1 MRQLGIADYELW
13 RDRNA
18 YRTLK
23 SREQQNES
31 LQPEATDKSLS
42 CSTGDHLV
50 DVRGKFAQAAPH
62 DLFEIQASSLLSRT
76 QKLFFR
82 DSSRGSYLI
91 LITSTHNKWII
102 LILWKVK
109 KKITAPSKNY
119 ADKFLPKGNQS
130 SHLQGRAVCQAVWR
144 KLVQQNIYLPFDWF
158 KAVWAFYLPNI
169 WVKCVKEKPV

>member
-13 RDRNA
+13 RDRNV

-91 LITSTHNKWII
+91 LITSTHNKRII

-109 KKITAPSKNY
+109 KKSLLLRKTMLTSSCLRGIRVLTSK
-119 ADKFLPKGNQS
+119 AEPC
-130 SHLQGRAVCQAVWR
+130 A
-144 KLVQQNIYLPFDWF
+144 KLFGGSLYNKTSICPLIDLRLCEHSIYLI
-158 KAVWAFYLPNI
+158 Y
-169 WVKCVKEKPV
+169 EKNV